1 MLYHKVQKALTF
13 YLILWV
19 SLLSC
24 VRDLSYIL
32 LFKLDNLQ
40 QYITWFE
47 VGVGITYRLVNP
59 APTRKSSLL
68 RMFTMYCFKKLININ
83 AGDLPFTR
91 NNRLI

>member
-47 VGVGITYRLVNP
+47 VV
-59 APTRKSSLL
+59 SSLIWGVYSL
-68 RMFTMYCFKKLININ
+68 FQSRI
-83 AGDLPFTR
+83 
-91 NNRLI
+91 

>member
-40 QYITWFE
+40 QYIT
-47 VGVGITYRLVNP
+47 
-59 APTRKSSLL
+59 
-68 RMFTMYCFKKLININ
+68 
-83 AGDLPFTR
+83 
-91 NNRLI
+91 